1 MIIKIKVEDLIHK
14 YPDGT
19 QALNGVNI
27 DVVEGEFLAI
37 LGANGSGKTTLL
49 KHLNGLLRPASGSV
63 KLDKKELSEFKP
75 GEVFRKVGMVFQ
87 DPKDQL
93 IAPTVEEDVAFGPAN
108 LNLGYDEIVSRV
120 NNALESVKM
129 KEFAKKAIHTLSYG
143 QSKRICIA
151 GILAMEP
158 EILILD
164 EPTSGL
170 DPEGVKTVMKIL
182 NNLNKEHG
190 ITIIIATN
198 SVDLVPV
205 LMDRVAI
212 MDNGII
218 VQEGAPEKVFT
229 DSGKLE
235 GLKLELPQIA
245 QLMEALRDK
254 EKFPINS
261 LPLTIGQAR
270 QELAHLMNMGDNAP
284 VSPEYNIRSEYR
296 LQIKT

>member
-1 MIIKIKVEDLIHK
+1 MMIKIKVEELIHK

-27 DVVEGEFLAI
+27 DVREGEFLAI

-49 KHLNGLLRPASGSV
+49 KHLNGLLKPVSGSV
-63 KLDKKELSEFKP
+63 ILDNKTLSVYKS

-87 DPKDQL
+87 DPNDQL
-93 IAPTVEEDVAFGPAN
+93 IAPTVEEDIAFGPTN
-108 LNLGYDEIVSRV
+108 LNLGYDEIMSRV
-120 NNALESVKM
+120 NNALELVKM
-129 KEFAKKAIHTLSYG
+129 KEFAKKAIHALSYG

-170 DPEGVKTVMKIL
+170 DPDGVKTVMKIL
-182 NNLNKEHG
+182 NDLNKKQG
-190 ITIIIATN
+190 ITIILATN

-205 LMDRVAI
+205 HMDRVAI
-212 MDNGII
+212 MNKGIV
-218 VQEGAPEKVFT
+218 VQEGTPEKIFT
-229 DSGKLE
+229 DSEKLE
-235 GLKLELPQIA
+235 SLKLELPQIA
-245 QLMEALRDK
+245 QLMEVLRDN
-254 EKFPINS
+254 EKMPINP

-270 QELAHLMNMGDNAP
+270 QELAHLINMGNNVQHADSILPA
-284 VSPEYNIRSEYR
+284 
-296 LQIKT
+296 